1 MRKLLHANFL
11 RLKKDKYFWTG
22 IVVMALYAIA
32 DCAGQY
38 NNMTRYEMTV
48 SYDGVFFASHMVI
61 GMLIAAFCS
70 LYIGTEY
77 SDGTIRNKLI
87 AGCDRKSI
95 YLSNFITCTAAG
107 GMMNTVYMLVAGI
120 LGIPLFGFFESSMG
134 AVLMNLL
141 NSVLM
146 TAAFTAVFT
155 MLSMLNQNK
164 ALVAV
169 ISMIGVFA
177 AIILALY
184 IAMKLGEKEFVDG
197 AVMSKTVGDTT
208 TQTIQ
213 KIPNP
218 MYLKPAQRAA
228 HQFVLDLLPTGQSLQ
243 IASLS
248 VRNPWTLGAYSLIIT
263 GVVNIVGV
271 FCFKRKDLK

>member
-107 GMMNTVYMLVAGI
+107 VMMNTVYMLVAGI
-120 LGIPLFGFFESSMG
+120 LGIPLFGFF
-134 AVLMNLL
+134 
-141 NSVLM
+141 
-146 TAAFTAVFT
+146 
-155 MLSMLNQNK
+155 
-164 ALVAV
+164 
-169 ISMIGVFA
+169 
-177 AIILALY
+177 
-184 IAMKLGEKEFVDG
+184 D
-197 AVMSKTVGDTT
+197 
-208 TQTIQ
+208 
-213 KIPNP
+213 
-218 MYLKPAQRAA
+218 R
-228 HQFVLDLLPTGQSLQ
+228 
-243 IASLS
+243 
-248 VRNPWTLGAYSLIIT
+248 
-263 GVVNIVGV
+263 
-271 FCFKRKDLK
+271 